1 MYKNVKWR
9 HTFLTI
15 LILMQCCHKIMNSL
29 SQRGVWRHLMDYPSF
44 LIDCLRT
51 MRYLLSIKLC
61 PHKDISLHYK
71 RTFDFTLSMRLKK
84 KILNII
90 INLKRKQCTVNS
102 SLKHTKSLFAPH
114 SKIIHALKAHWFRKI
129 VINSVPN
136 KFWFSKMRFWMNSC
150 LKREIWS
157 CRRWRERKGI
167 TL

>member
-1 MYKNVKWR
+1 MTSHISNDPDI
-9 HTFLTI
+9 T
-15 LILMQCCHKIMNSL
+15 LIIMQCCHKIMNSL
-29 SQRGVWRHLMDYPSF
+29 PQRRGWRHLMDYPSF